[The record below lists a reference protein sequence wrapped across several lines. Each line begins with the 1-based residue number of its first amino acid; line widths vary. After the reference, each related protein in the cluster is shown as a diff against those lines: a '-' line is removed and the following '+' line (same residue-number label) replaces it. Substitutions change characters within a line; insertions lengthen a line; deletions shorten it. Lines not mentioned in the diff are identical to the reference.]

1 MPVLKQIVAA
11 EAHARSPTAVLVSRL
26 GTTALAARSDSCFDA
41 FLDGASWYVQLPAL
55 TPHGLTTPCPPS
67 FLDRMSCMSPA
78 MSIAAEDTVQLQNCL
93 RTVALV
99 TAQAKA
105 KVRRPAPPC
114 PHCKMC
120 VSDPPR
126 TCQNAVK
133 AARVE
138 KQMATL
144 EALTASQPAGD
155 ALPTATGEP
164 SHAASRHVVTARV
177 RSTEDD
183 LEPDMMLSDS
193 SSDEDVA
200 ARFCMVPNAQ

>member
-1 MPVLKQIVAA
+1 M
-11 EAHARSPTAVLVSRL
+11 
-26 GTTALAARSDSCFDA
+26 
-41 FLDGASWYVQLPAL
+41 
-55 TPHGLTTPCPPS
+55 
-67 FLDRMSCMSPA
+67 
-78 MSIAAEDTVQLQNCL
+78 
-93 RTVALV
+93 
-99 TAQAKA
+99 
-105 KVRRPAPPC
+105 
-114 PHCKMC
+114 
-120 VSDPPR
+120 SDPPR

-144 EALTASQPAGD
+144 EALTARQPAGD

-164 SHAASRHVVTARV
+164 SHAATRHVARV
-177 RSTEDD
+177 RSAEDD